1 MAKHQGA
8 IVFATA
14 VIRDSTK
21 GQGVDVILDCVGFK
35 YFQRNLECLKEGGRL
50 VQIGGCWM
58 TQYDSYG
65 KVQKLFSNFKC
76 IDVAALVYR
85 TPEMKTSIVEEVQG
99 KVMPAIENG
108 DVKLVIHKVFTFEEA
123 AEAHKLKKSGN
134 HIGKILL
141 HP

>member
-1 MAKHQGA
+1 M
-8 IVFATA
+8 
-14 VIRDSTK
+14 
-21 GQGVDVILDCVGFK
+21 
-35 YFQRNLECLKEGGRL
+35 LKKLGG
-50 VQIGGCWM
+50 GGKS
-58 TQYDSYG
+58 QSSKRG
-65 KVQKLFSNFKC
+65 KESKSNEK
-76 IDVAALVYR
+76 DQMAALVYR